1 MCVRERERKE
11 KPKMKKRK
19 EEKGRG
25 GQCHKTS
32 SFAEERAKRFIP
44 SSLLPI
50 PVFVVIAV

>member
-1 MCVRERERKE
+1 MCVCERERKE